1 MRFML
6 FYAGVFAL
14 IALTASAGIGVAATD
29 RAIMSPGGRI
39 AAQAAHRA
47 ASFAAMGFL
56 AIHITVEVL
65 AGRSRPADAV
75 VPFLDHGR
83 ALYLGLGTVAS
94 DLVVLIMVTGL
105 LRGRFANVRP
115 AWTWR
120 ALHAIAYV
128 GWPLAILHGLLAGR
142 TAKPYVDWSYGACVA
157 AVALGLVF
165 RFVAGGRVR
174 ETASSPAVGSPSWGE
189 PGPAGLGTPPG
200 PPGLGAPYPPG
211 MAGHVVRRALPGPA
225 GPTQRA
231 PCGGGDQ

>member
-14 IALTASAGIGVAATD
+14 IALTTSVGIGLAATD
-29 RAIMSPGGRI
+29 RAIMSPGGPI

-47 ASFAAMGFL
+47 ASFAAVGFL

-65 AGRSRPADAV
+65 AGRSQPADAV
-75 VPFLDHGR
+75 ISFLGHGR
-83 ALYLGLGTVAS
+83 TLYLGLGTVAS
-94 DLVVLIMVTGL
+94 DVVVLIVVTGL
-105 LRGRFANVRP
+105 LRGGFANVRP

-120 ALHAIAYV
+120 ALHAISYV

-157 AVALGLVF
+157 AAALGLVF

-174 ETASSPAVGSPSWGE
+174 ETASSPAAGSPSWAE

-200 PPGLGAPYPPG
+200 SAGLGAPYPPG
-211 MAGHVVRRALPGPA
+211 MAGNVVRRALPGPA
-225 GPTQRA
+225 GPTQHA